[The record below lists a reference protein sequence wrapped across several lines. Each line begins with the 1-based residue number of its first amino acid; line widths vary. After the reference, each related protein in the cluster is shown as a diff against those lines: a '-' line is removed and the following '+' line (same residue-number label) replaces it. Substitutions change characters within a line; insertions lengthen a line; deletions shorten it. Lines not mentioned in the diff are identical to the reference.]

1 MSSDSK
7 SEDDY
12 ALNIDP
18 DDECENLQDAYDRL
32 YQLSE
37 ELTKNNYKLNKKMN
51 LLVKEK
57 VKTDSFIAETHD
69 HKNVLT
75 EKLAYC
81 EKENKNLGCE
91 YKILMGINS
100 KLDREIDMHKE
111 EKKVFE
117 GKIAKLEI
125 ELISSN
131 NAIKKMNTG
140 SKALN

>member
-7 SEDDY
+7 SDDDY

-57 VKTDSFIAETHD
+57 VKTDSFIVDTQD
-69 HKNVLT
+69 QINVLT
-75 EKLAYC
+75 EKLADC

-125 ELISSN
+125 
-131 NAIKKMNTG
+131 
-140 SKALN
+140 